1 MMNAMEKFEGKKYLS
16 SGSAGPSQPQYNLA
30 DGPGEEDHGHAA
42 IEVWRDPKGNK
53 GKGHDGDKG
62 HKGGKGLK
70 GKGHD
75 DGKGYKGKG
84 HDDGKGNKGKAKGHD
99 DDKGKGKGHDGGKG
113 KAKKWDDGTG
123 ILDNEMNES
132 FK

>member
-1 MMNAMEKFEGKKYLS
+1 METWEGKKNVS
-16 SGSAGPSQPQYNLA
+16 SGWAGPSQPLALA
-30 DGPGEEDHGHAA
+30 DGPGQDTTLA
-42 IEVWRDPKGNK
+42 VWK

-62 HKGGKGLK
+62 HKGGKGHK

-75 DGKGYKGKG
+75 DGKGCKGKG
-84 HDDGKGNKGKAKGHD
+84 HDDGKGNKGKAKGHVVIID

-113 KAKKWDDGTG
+113 KGHDGGKGKGKGHDDGTG

-132 FK
+132 FE